1 MARVKR
7 YNSETGQ
14 WEYCNTGGMPIKGID
29 YLTRADYDTM
39 RADIDAYLER
49 NKESVGVTVS
59 GNQGAEDVYGASV
72 RVVGEDGS
80 VLEEKAWG
88 GSELVFRM
96 EAGTVYHVEVD
107 ASLQGFSNYKSET
120 FTAAKGGARTVTA
133 DVYAEKVNV
142 SVEGIDSGFTVT
154 VKEEYT
160 QVEYIESS
168 GTQYID
174 TGVGLGCEVHA
185 DVQFILGTKRSL
197 MGFSTKACRYF
208 GINTEG
214 YYDIG
219 TQAEAISS
227 YSGLER
233 RNIKV
238 LFEEMGISLTAE
250 EETISKTT
258 TTAYEGTLQLL
269 GGSSSS
275 GLTSYPCSARM
286 FGCQIYQGEQLVRD
300 YTPVMNSSGVYGLYD
315 KVNGVFYSSATSTG
329 FTGKAMGD
337 NGVMDTFLTLTETSG
352 SCLVPYGTVYSV
364 SATAVDGYASPSSQT
379 FTANVDSRN
388 VVMVY
393 EENLLGVFIE
403 DTTGKLWTSDAWD
416 GSATANGVAVLTEN
430 CRFVMALE
438 SSKPSVFYWGGYLT
452 EVSGILTSEDK
463 TVAASDYAG
472 RSNTSILIETLAGT
486 NDRYTDGAP
495 AAEYC
500 QAYTFPNGNKG
511 YMGAA
516 GEWQA
521 VADNN
526 SVVLAALSACGGS
539 AIESSYW
546 TSTQSS
552 SSLCWFFF
560 GNENTLGSR
569 GKNSRDY
576 VRAFTTLKRDTN

>member
-521 VADNN
+521 VADNK

-539 AIESSYW
+539 AMDSSCW
-546 TSTQSS
+546 TSTQGS

-569 GKNSRDY
+569 SKNAQDY